1 MRIPLRQPNESP
13 FKNHF
18 MNGGF
23 DLWQRGLSIPSIEG
37 KICDRF
43 STGYAS
49 SSGRAT
55 FSREASIIPSN
66 GLTPYSMKAQT
77 SIIDAAP
84 AAGALGLLRHRI
96 EGNYF
101 RALKGKTFFLK
112 GKIYTNLTGDWTIGF
127 ANAGESNRWLDQIN
141 VPVANTW
148 TDFILDVTHN
158 PSIGAWDYTTGAGL
172 IVEIPLITGTSH
184 QTSAAN
190 KRNWNTSTG
199 WTITG
204 SANANFHSSLSNVL
218 YLAQLQLVT
227 NPDEKFQRMGGSLAQ
242 EIQLCQR
249 YFEKSYEIDTPIGTL
264 NLNGA
269 VISQGI
275 GVANRPFNTLYYV
288 VEKRATAVHTFYSPQ
303 NGNNGQLWDTQTAST
318 HYGVASQGTGT
329 KSFWY
334 TPTGTLPSGGSL
346 AAHWTADAEF

>member
-1 MRIPLRQPNESP
+1 
-13 FKNHF
+13 

-23 DLWQRGLSIPSIEG
+23 DFWQRNTTFTSFEG

-43 STGYAS
+43 AIGYATS
-49 SSGRAT
+49 PGRAT
-55 FSREASIIPSN
+55 WSREASIIPPN

-84 AAGALGLLRHRI
+84 AAGALGLLRHRV

-112 GKIYTNLTGDWTIGF
+112 GKIYTNVTGNWTIGF
-127 ANAGESNRWLDQIN
+127 ANSGEGNRWLDQIS

-158 PSIGAWDYTTGAGL
+158 PAIGTWLYDAGVGL
-172 IVEIPLITGTSH
+172 VIAVPTVAGTSH

-199 WTITG
+199 WVITG
-204 SANANFHSSLSNVL
+204 SANQNFHSSLSNVL

-227 NPDEKFQRMGGSLAQ
+227 DPDEPFQRFGGSVNEELR
-242 EIQLCQR
+242 LCQR
-249 YFEKSYEIDTPIGTL
+249 YYTL
-264 NLNGA
+264 SIPQGPVVSA
-269 VISQGI
+269 TGGQGYVGKATVSTEVWGQTMFPVPMRTAPSVIPYDNSGN
-275 GVANRPFNTLYYV
+275 ANRIHRVNIGDHPNA
-288 VEKRATAVHTFYSPQ
+288 ATASIVDS
-303 NGNNGQLWDTQTAST
+303 NGFTRIDSTGLTTAN
-318 HYGVASQGTGT
+318 
-329 KSFWY
+329 
-334 TPTGTLPSGGSL
+334 PTNVYVCG
-346 AAHWTADAEF
+346 WTADADY